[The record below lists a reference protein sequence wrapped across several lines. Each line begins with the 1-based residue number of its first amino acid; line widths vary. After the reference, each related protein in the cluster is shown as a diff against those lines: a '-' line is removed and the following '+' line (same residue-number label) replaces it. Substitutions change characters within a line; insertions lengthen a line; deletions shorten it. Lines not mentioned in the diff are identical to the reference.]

1 MNKLTIAD
9 ISKSTGLSVEVL
21 SNCSL
26 ARLEELA
33 KAVVASNQA
42 SFKLKQQIYLTEA
55 EGNSNMRKEK

>member
-9 ISKSTGLSVEVL
+9 IAKSTGLSVDVL

-33 KAVVASNQA
+33 KAVVASSQA
-42 SFKLKQQIYLTEA
+42 SFKLKQQIILTEA
-55 EGNSNMRKEK
+55 EGHSNMKK

>member
-9 ISKSTGLSVEVL
+9 IAKSTSLSVDVL

-33 KAVVASNQA
+33 KAVVASSQA
-42 SFKLKQQIYLTEA
+42 SFKLKQQIILTEA
-55 EGNSNMRKEK
+55 EGHSNMKK